1 MPCEQCAADTDV
13 AALSGYPFALCRGLE
28 PAPTAPGVRTTHALP
43 NLSADR
49 TDWPLL
55 VVVREGGISR
65 EQLTVE
71 AYNALIG
78 ALGRCGLLEDAE
90 ALLERM
96 QWTGVEPNTVTYAV
110 HAHALCKAGEWQ
122 RASDAM
128 AAMEAKGLPL
138 DVRLYTSLVYGS
150 AKAGEWDAADAAME
164 AMEMAGFTP
173 DVHTYTALIGQ
184 LAKGASR
191 LAHLKSQ

>member
-1 MPCEQCAADTDV
+1 M
-13 AALSGYPFALCRGLE
+13 
-28 PAPTAPGVRTTHALP
+28 
-43 NLSADR
+43 
-49 TDWPLL
+49 
-55 VVVREGGISR
+55 
-65 EQLTVE
+65 TVE
-71 AYNALIG
+71 VYNALIG

-96 QWTGVEPNTVTYAV
+96 QWAGVEPNTVTYAV

-191 LAHLKSQ
+191 FAHTSKTSQRPSGGLAAVPAVSRWVRVAHARDGEQGVAFSWSHPPLTGAPTQALAGTQAAWIGAGWLTLEG